1 MANAWSAIRIKHATL
16 CKSCSIL
23 VSLQTEGKV
32 NTIEKVVDI
41 LRGFPEIPYEFRE
54 DAIRVLKRSDN
65 GYEVALLI
73 QPHGYTVCLATW
85 HREFGDEYDAK
96 GTFFAGLTDQY
107 RLEVFSRGNVDYRWR
122 IQYRE
127 FNDWINGS
135 IVGIFSYPFWKRKR
149 VRYLQNDWLSLSHM
163 SDIAK
168 RSSPAPEMDSNQKP
182 N

>member
-1 MANAWSAIRIKHATL
+1 
-16 CKSCSIL
+16 
-23 VSLQTEGKV
+23 V

-73 QPHGYTVCLATW
+73 QPQRYTVCLATW
-85 HREFGDEYDAK
+85 HTEFGDEYDAV

-107 RLEVFSRGNVDYRWR
+107 RLEVFRRGNVDYRWR
-122 IQYRE
+122 IQYQE
-127 FNDWINGS
+127 FNHWKNGS
-135 IVGIFSYPFWKRKR
+135 IVGVFFYPFWKRKR
-149 VRYLQNDWLSLSHM
+149 VRYLQNDWLSPSHT
-163 SDIAK
+163 SNIAK
-168 RSSPAPEMDSNQKP
+168 RFSPASGMNSNQKP

>member
-1 MANAWSAIRIKHATL
+1 M
-16 CKSCSIL
+16 
-23 VSLQTEGKV
+23 

-54 DAIRVLKRSDN
+54 DAIRVLKRLDN

-73 QPHGYTVCLATW
+73 QPQGYTVCLAAW
-85 HREFGDEYDAK
+85 HMEFGKEYDAV

-107 RLEVFSRGNVDYRWR
+107 RLEVFSCGNVDYRWR

-127 FNDWINGS
+127 VNGWRNGS
-135 IVGIFSYPFWKRKR
+135 VLRIFSHPLWKRKR

-163 SDIAK
+163 SNIVK
-168 RSSPAPEMDSNQKP
+168 RFSPAPKMDSNQKP
-182 N
+182 NWGCQRTPETIEVKRG